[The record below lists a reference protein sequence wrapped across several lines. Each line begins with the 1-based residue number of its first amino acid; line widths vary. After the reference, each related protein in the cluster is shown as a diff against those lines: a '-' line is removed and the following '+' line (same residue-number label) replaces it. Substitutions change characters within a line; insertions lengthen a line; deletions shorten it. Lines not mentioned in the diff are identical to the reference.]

1 MPTADPIA
9 RWHDYMHAPTPEGLS
24 AMLHEDCVFQSPAVH
39 TPQKGKALT
48 MKYLL
53 AAAQALGGPAFRYVG
68 EWRAE
73 RGAVLEFECEVDGK
87 FVNGVDIIA
96 WDADGLITG
105 FKVMIR
111 PIKAF
116 DAVVPRMAAIL
127 AG

>member
-1 MPTADPIA
+1 MAGQDPIA
-9 RWHDYMHAPTPEGLS
+9 RWHDYMRAPTPERL
-24 AMLHEDCVFQSPAVH
+24 AALLHDDCVFQSPAVH

-53 AAAQALGGPAFRYVG
+53 AAAQVLGGESFRYVG

-73 RGAVLEFECEVDGK
+73 RSAVLEFECEVDGK
-87 FVNGVDIIA
+87 YVNGVDIIS
-96 WDADGLITG
+96 WDEDGLVIG

-116 DAVVPRMAAIL
+116 DAVVPKMAAVL
-127 AG
+127 TG